1 MRFMLA
7 NSIAVALVA
16 AVWAHGWLDGMI
28 ATDKYHLV
36 KLNVSVFLIGLGLC
50 GHRILKL
57 SQDLNEL
64 MENALSP
71 ALRTNAYQRAAARRD
86 SQSRALMADSLKMKF
101 GFRLGTIRHI
111 ANTIVLIGLVGTVI
125 GFIIAL
131 SGVNAE
137 AATDAQA
144 IAPMVST
151 LLLGMAI
158 ALYKTLVGSVL
169 NIWLMANY
177 RLLEGGTVHLVAGII
192 ERGVCRRRPSDRA
205 DYQHQHLGAAAA
217 VDQGCGAGQ
226 RAAVHAD
233 RLRQF
238 QPAAEPAQARQVR
251 VVARARQRG
260 DRARLQ
266 LPREPGDLHLAA
278 VQ

>member
-1 MRFMLA
+1 MTDAVAPTADGFSAAEDRQPAAPKSLAGARWFAALSESDPAGLRYLLVMRFALL
-7 NSIAVALVA
+7 NLVAVALVA

-36 KLNVSVFLIGLGLC
+36 KLNVTVFLVGLALC
-50 GHRILKL
+50 GYRVLKL
-57 SQDLNEL
+57 SRDLNEL
-64 MENALSP
+64 KENADNP
-71 ALRTNAYQRAAARRD
+71 ASRINLYRRASVGKD
-86 SQSRALMADSLKMKF
+86 GQSRTLIADSLKMKF

-177 RLLEGGTVHLVAGII
+177 RMLEGGTVNLVTGII
-192 ERGVCRRRPSDRA
+192 ERGED
-205 DYQHQHLGAAAA
+205 H
-217 VDQGCGAGQ
+217 
-226 RAAVHAD
+226 
-233 RLRQF
+233 
-238 QPAAEPAQARQVR
+238 
-251 VVARARQRG
+251 
-260 DRARLQ
+260 ARL
-266 LPREPGDLHLAA
+266 
-278 VQ
+278 

>member
-1 MRFMLA
+1 MSWPRTNADVAIAHPVTVRDSLWQLAREFAAALGRDDPVTYRYLLLMRFMLA
-7 NSIAVALVA
+7 NSIAFALVG
-16 AVWAHGWLDGMI
+16 AVWATGWLDGMI

-64 MENALSP
+64 KENTDNP
-71 ALRTNAYQRAAARRD
+71 ASRTNAYQRAAARRD

-192 ERGVCRRRPSDRA
+192 ERGEDHV
-205 DYQHQHLGAAAA
+205 
-217 VDQGCGAGQ
+217 
-226 RAAVHAD
+226 
-233 RLRQF
+233 RL
-238 QPAAEPAQARQVR
+238 
-251 VVARARQRG
+251 
-260 DRARLQ
+260 
-266 LPREPGDLHLAA
+266 
-278 VQ
+278 